1 MLRAFHDLIDS
12 LSALSLTP
20 AEQEHQLQLAMA
32 VLLVEVMRAD
42 GDGQAQERAAILAA
56 LHRQFPLE
64 PEALHRLLRLAEE
77 TSRSANDFF
86 AFTSTLNERF
96 SQQQKIR
103 VVEFMWQVAYADG
116 SLDEGENHVI
126 SRVAGLLHVTH
137 GEYIAAKLRAKQ
149 AAGLGAP

>member
-1 MLRAFHDLIDS
+1 MFRALHDLFDS
-12 LSALSLTP
+12 LSGPSLSP
-20 AEQEHQLQLAMA
+20 AEQEHQLQLATA

-42 GDGQAQERAAILAA
+42 ASVQPAERAAALAA

-64 PEALHRLLRLAEE
+64 PDALQRLLQLAEQ
-77 TSRSANDFF
+77 TSRTANDFF

-96 SQQQKIR
+96 SQDQKIR

-116 SLDEGENHVI
+116 SLGEGENHVI

-137 GEYIAAKLRAKQ
+137 GEYIGAKLRAKQ